1 MEIFI
6 SWSGNNSRQTAEA
19 VDTLLFEV
27 FGKKTQAWFS
37 QSAIQKGSMWGIE
50 LAAALE
56 RCVFGII
63 CVTRINR
70 NSPWLLFE
78 SGALAKAVNHSRVC
92 PLLVD
97 MIPAEIDGPLSQFQI
112 TQATRHDIFLLINA
126 INKLLDRP
134 LKPAQVHAKFQPAW
148 KKFSNRLRQNK
159 AKKDPEVRPEIH
171 EELVR
176 FLRRLNTYEDFTVL
190 LKPIKKNARKR

>member
-6 SWSGNNSRQTAEA
+6 SWSGRHSRLTAEA
-19 VDTLLFEV
+19 VDTLLSDV
-27 FGKKTQAWFS
+27 FAKKTKTWFS
-37 QSAIQKGSMWGIE
+37 QVEIQKGSRWSIE

-56 RCVFGII
+56 RCAFGII
-63 CVTRINR
+63 CVTRLNR

-78 SGALAKAVNHSRVC
+78 SGSIAKAVNHSRVC
-92 PLLVD
+92 PLVVD
-97 MIPAEIDGPLSQFQI
+97 LIPSEIDGPLSQFQI
-112 TQATRHDIFLLINA
+112 TQATRHDMFLLINA

-134 LKPAQVHAKFQPAW
+134 LKPAQVQAKFQPAW
-148 KKFSNRLRQNK
+148 KKFANRLRQNK
-159 AKKDPEVRPEIH
+159 AKKEPEVKPEIH

-190 LKPIKKNARKR
+190 LKPIKKTARK